1 MDIANIT
8 TSPLPLHAREPILLV
23 IDAWEERSKLLI
35 RLLAFA
41 NYKTYAVKTL
51 QEASIWYTQ
60 YAIVPEIILFGYMN
74 SLEHFFFRLLR
85 ERMST
90 QRGKDVPAISLALY
104 FPDTLSTSVSAF
116 SSASQGCFALLE
128 LLWQVVPRD
137 TPHGLKSS
145 GF

>member
-8 TSPLPLHAREPILLV
+8 TSPLPLDAREPILLI

-60 YAIVPEIILFGYMN
+60 YAIAPEVILFGYMN
-74 SLEHFFFRLLR
+74 SLEHFFVRLLR

-104 FPDTLSTSVSAF
+104 FPDTLSTSFSAF

-128 LLWQVVPRD
+128 LLWQVVPR
-137 TPHGLKSS
+137 SV
-145 GF
+145 

>member
-1 MDIANIT
+1 MDIADIT
-8 TSPLPLHAREPILLV
+8 TSPLPAHAREPLLLV
-23 IDAWEERSKLLI
+23 IDAYEERCMLLI

-60 YAIVPEIILFGYMN
+60 YAIVPEVILFGYLN
-74 SLEHFFFRLLR
+74 SLEHFFVRLLL

-90 QRGKDVPAISLALY
+90 QRGKDIPAISLALY
-104 FPDTLSTSVSAF
+104 FPDTLSMSISAF

-128 LLWQVVPRD
+128 LLWQVVPR
-137 TPHGLKSS
+137 LA
-145 GF
+145 